1 MAFDPFLEE
10 KPLLRPAGHELGQDL
25 STLSVS
31 ELDERIDLLAR
42 EIERMK
48 KARADKEATRN
59 AASAFFKS

>member
-10 KPLLRPAGHELGQDL
+10 KPRPKPAAHEVGQDL

-31 ELDERIDLLAR
+31 ELDERIELFER
-42 EIERMK
+42 EIERLRE
-48 KARADKEATRN
+48 ARERKEASRN

>member
-10 KPLLRPAGHELGQDL
+10 KPRVKPAGHELGQDL

-31 ELDERIDLLAR
+31 ELDERIEILTR
-42 EIERMK
+42 EIERL
-48 KARADKEATRN
+48 KEARSSKEASRN